1 MVGMITKLR
10 VLIEATI
17 KDLYDLNIDVSFE
30 RPEEQFGDLSTN
42 VSFRLAKELKRSPLD
57 VAKELSTKIKN
68 DNILEVNVAGA
79 GFLNFTLAN
88 KALMELA
95 RSEPSKPLEGKVVVV
110 EYSDPNPFKVLHAG
124 HLYTSVIGD
133 GIANLIEVAG
143 AKVYRVNFG
152 GDIGLHVAK
161 AVWGVI
167 SELGGEL
174 PDKLSSVKS
183 NKAEWLSQ
191 CYIKG
196 NDAYE
201 SDDKTR
207 EDIKDLNKKIY
218 KIAVS
223 KDKESNLAKIYWT
236 CRNWSYQYFNE
247 FYSQVGIKFDKYYPE
262 SEVAEDGVKTVK
274 DHMPDVYQLSQGAV
288 IFDGEKYGLYKNV
301 FINSKGVPTY
311 AAKDVGLIINKWQD
325 YHFDKSVIIT
335 ANEITDYMRV
345 VLKSIEQF
353 NEELVK
359 RTVHLTHGL
368 VKLVGAEKMSSRKGN
383 ILKASDIL
391 DLAKKATAERKLNSD
406 QAVIVGAVKYS
417 FIKQSIGGDIIF
429 NPSESVSI
437 EGNSGP
443 YLQYALVR
451 ATSILSSLN
460 NTELDMKDTDEFTK
474 YERSLLLKI
483 GEYHEVIDLAVSE
496 LKPHYLATYLYDL
509 AQNFNR
515 FYENSHVINDKR
527 EKFRGYL
534 VKLYADRLA
543 SGLKLLGLETVKK
556 M

>member
-42 VSFRLAKELKRSPLD
+42 VSFRLAKELKHSPLD

-79 GFLNFTLAN
+79 GFLNFKLAN
-88 KALMELA
+88 RALMELA

-191 CYIKG
+191 CYVKG

-201 SDDKTR
+201 SDDKTK

-391 DLAKKATAERKLNSD
+391 DLAKKATAEHKLNSD

-460 NTELDMKDTDEFTK
+460 NTELDMKDIDEFTK

-543 SGLKLLGLETVKK
+543 SCLKLLGLETVKK

>member
-1 MVGMITKLR
+1 MITKLR

-79 GFLNFTLAN
+79 GFLNFKLAN
-88 KALMELA
+88 RALMELA

-191 CYIKG
+191 CYVKG

-201 SDDKTR
+201 SDDKTK

-391 DLAKKATAERKLNSD
+391 DLAKKATAEHKLNSD

-460 NTELDMKDTDEFTK
+460 NTELDMKDIDEFTK

-543 SGLKLLGLETVKK
+543 SCLKLLGLETVKK

>member
-79 GFLNFTLAN
+79 GFLNFKLAN
-88 KALMELA
+88 RALMELA

>member
-79 GFLNFTLAN
+79 GFLNFKLAN
-88 KALMELA
+88 RALMELA

-191 CYIKG
+191 CYVKG

-201 SDDKTR
+201 SDDKTK

-391 DLAKKATAERKLNSD
+391 DLAKKATAEHKLNSD

-460 NTELDMKDTDEFTK
+460 NTELDMKDIDEFTK

-543 SGLKLLGLETVKK
+543 SCLKLLGLETVKK